1 VNFSYNLNI
10 FDINNMSKS
19 NAIDKNKDE
28 KVDKLQKILDEIRNK
43 YGKDKIM
50 YADMIRNKDKS

>member
-1 VNFSYNLNI
+1 
-10 FDINNMSKS
+10 MSKS

-43 YGKDKIM
+43 
-50 YADMIRNKDKS
+50 DKS